1 MQIRNNYDKEV
12 FNGDIGR
19 ILEIDT
25 EDNTLTVLFD
35 GRKVLY
41 EASELDELVQAY
53 ACTIHKSQGSEYPIV
68 VMPVSMTHFM
78 MMQRNLIYT
87 GITRSKKVCVVV
99 GTMKALGYAV
109 RNITVTKRNTMLKE
123 RLVLK

>member
-1 MQIRNNYDKEV
+1 M
-12 FNGDIGR
+12 
-19 ILEIDT
+19 
-25 EDNTLTVLFD
+25 TVLFD

-123 RLVLK
+123 RLAVK